1 MIFEYDKTLI
11 LRDKKEIL
19 SKIKEF
25 KKNNQ
30 NCVVCDD
37 EYPIKKENILKFALL
52 MMRANFVD
60 DMFYSD
66 YSQEILRVLFNINN
80 IDSYSFLGHIFET
93 EEIADFCYIVGH
105 EDGNFYIQKTLCY
118 EEEIDLFSC
127 FEKVKNHINK
137 YLEFV
142 DKHSMNECLF
152 DNKVALDF
160 KKKFKELNQ
169 NN

>member
-1 MIFEYDKTLI
+1 MIFEHDKALI

-30 NCVVCDD
+30 NCVVWDD

-118 EEEIDLFSC
+118 EEEIDLSSC
-127 FEKVKNHINK
+127 FEKVKN
-137 YLEFV
+137 YVSEPLEFV
-142 DKHSMNECLF
+142 DKYTINECLF
-152 DNKVALDF
+152 EDKPLINFKNKF
-160 KKKFKELNQ
+160 KKFNQ